1 MSKCLPLPKL
11 DTQCLTASDPP
22 PECLFASVDG
32 MRAKEVKNVMM
43 AGTQV
48 SVSFYTI
55 HNTIHNIQIHKH
67 TSTQVQKTQK
77 HTNTNTAGKR

>member
-1 MSKCLPLPKL
+1 MPPSTKI
-11 DTQCLTASDPP
+11 TQCLTASDPP
-22 PECLFASVDG
+22 PECLFASVDE

-55 HNTIHNIQIHKH
+55 HNTIHNIQIHKY
-67 TSTQVQKTQK
+67 TSTKIQKTQK

>member
-1 MSKCLPLPKL
+1 MPPSTKI
-11 DTQCLTASDPP
+11 TQCLTASDPP

-55 HNTIHNIQIHKH
+55 HNTIHN
-67 TSTQVQKTQK
+67 TQVHKYKNTKNTK